1 MHWAKRKRPVHGVAI
16 GIMVLDTSFER
27 LPGDIANALTWRFP
41 VQFEVV
47 RGVTP
52 QHVIGGDPADYLPPF
67 FAAIDKLVGLGVD
80 GITTSCGFLAAS
92 QARLAAYSPVP
103 VAATSLLQIPL
114 VLATLPAGKTVG
126 ILASDRANLTAEH
139 FLGVGAPPSLPVA
152 ELPANGV
159 IRSNMREGAITTSYA
174 DQEREAVAV
183 TEAFL
188 SKHPDI
194 GAIVQECANLAP
206 YSARLQAIFGLPIY
220 DIVSLVDWFHAGLRP
235 RRWQSNFNKD

>member
-1 MHWAKRKRPVHGVAI
+1 MGVAKRGRPAHGVAI

-52 QHVIGGDPADYLPPF
+52 QRVIGGDPADYLPPF
-67 FAAIDKLVGLGVD
+67 FAAIDKLVAVGVD

-92 QARLAAYSPVP
+92 QARLTAYSPVP
-103 VAATSLLQIPL
+103 IAATSLLQIPL
-114 VLATLPAGKTVG
+114 VLATLPAGRTVG
-126 ILASDRANLTAEH
+126 VLASDKAKLTAEH
-139 FLGVGAPPSLPVA
+139 FLGVGAPPDLPVA
-152 ELPANGV
+152 ELPADGV
-159 IRSNMREGAITTSYA
+159 IRRNMREGARSVSYA
-174 DQEREAVAV
+174 EQEKEAIAV

-188 SKHPDI
+188 AAHPNI
-194 GAIVQECANLAP
+194 GAIVHECANLAP
-206 YSARLQAIFGLPIY
+206 YSARLQALFGVPVY

-235 RRWQSNFNKD
+235 RRWHNV